1 MNLLDIELI
10 KLKNTFALWLTF
22 LGALFLPLLLFSTYL
37 FESPEF
43 IPPMQINPWYDYLLR
58 SFNGC
63 CFFSL
68 GFILLI
74 IGLILN
80 IEHKANSWKHLFT
93 LPVRKGRLYLAKIT
107 LIFSVIVVFFL
118 LYFVFAITSG
128 HLLGLIKPPLGFRQ
142 YGVPHDY
149 IFRFLLDFFVS
160 IIPMIIIQ
168 YWISFRMKNLITS
181 LGMGLFGLLMGLLL
195 KNWDHIIYLP
205 YATPFQMLNYKET
218 DVLNRQHFYWVNAGY
233 SLVFIV
239 LSYKDF
245 TKRFQG

>member
-22 LGALFLPLLLFSTYL
+22 VGALFLPLLLFTTYL
-37 FESPEF
+37 FESQEF
-43 IPPMQINPWYDYLLR
+43 LPAPRINPWYDYLLR
-58 SFNGC
+58 TFNGC

-80 IEHKANSWKHLFT
+80 IEHKANSWKQLFT
-93 LPVRKGRLYLAKIT
+93 LPVRRGRLYRAKTT
-107 LIFSVIVVFFL
+107 LIFSVITVFFL

-128 HLLGLIKPPLGFRQ
+128 QLLGLIKPSLGFRQ
-142 YGVPHDY
+142 YRVPYDY
-149 IFRFLLDFFVS
+149 IFRFLLDLFVS

-168 YWISFRMKNLITS
+168 YWISFRMRNLITS

-218 DVLNRQHFYWVNAGY
+218 DVLNRQHFYLVNAGY
-233 SLVFIV
+233 SLLFIV